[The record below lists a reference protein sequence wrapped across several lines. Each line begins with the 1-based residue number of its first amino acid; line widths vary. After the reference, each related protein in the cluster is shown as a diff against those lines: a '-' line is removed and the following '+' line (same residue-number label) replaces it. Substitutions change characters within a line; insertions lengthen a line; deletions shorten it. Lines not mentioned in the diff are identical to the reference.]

1 VSKKRFGISLPSEV
15 AESLDLIAGLTGTDR
30 SSIVAEA
37 VNEYLHD
44 HSHYVADHECAGLL
58 VAVSTTT
65 GHGRGGA
72 VAVSEFS
79 DIVKHYAHYHVEGV
93 CVEVIV
99 VVGSSGRILE
109 LHNKLKASAEAV
121 RFIPLRK
128 WCKLRGRDMGV

>member
-1 VSKKRFGISLPSEV
+1 MSKKRFGVSLPSEI
-15 AESLDLIAGLTGTDR
+15 AESLDLIAGLTGADR

-65 GHGRGGA
+65 GHERGGA
-72 VAVSEFS
+72 VAIGEFS

-93 CVEVIV
+93 CVEVII
-99 VVGSSGRILE
+99 VVGSSARILE
-109 LHNKLKASAEAV
+109 LHNKLRAAAEAV

-128 WCKLRGRDMGV
+128 RCRLRGRGMGV